1 MINFDFNKSNIKSS
15 EYEKLAYVGNVMQR
29 NPGIRVAVSG
39 YTDAVSNQGYNDNLS
54 YNRSEAAINYLMTK
68 YGISRDRFA
77 LDYNGET
84 TMLVD
89 TQAKNYIN
97 RRVEFRVAQAGE
109 TDKGRPSAGST
120 IETMPAKKSPK
131 FKGNKEAGY

>member
-1 MINFDFNKSNIKSS
+1 
-15 EYEKLAYVGNVMQR
+15 
-29 NPGIRVAVSG
+29 
-39 YTDAVSNQGYNDNLS
+39 
-54 YNRSEAAINYLMTK
+54 
-68 YGISRDRFA
+68 
-77 LDYNGET
+77 
-84 TMLVD
+84 MLVD